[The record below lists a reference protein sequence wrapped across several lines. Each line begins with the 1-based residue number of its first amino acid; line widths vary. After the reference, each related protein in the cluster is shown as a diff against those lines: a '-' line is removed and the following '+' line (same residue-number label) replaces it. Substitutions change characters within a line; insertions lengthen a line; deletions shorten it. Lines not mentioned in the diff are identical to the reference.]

1 MRRLALL
8 AALSALALLAAG
20 CGATSRAAGP
30 AGTSGLS
37 GTPLGATPAPPF
49 SLHDDRGRPVTLAA
63 LRGDYVLVT
72 FLYTHCP
79 DVCPLIATN
88 LGVVLRQLP
97 SNRRNVRA
105 VAISVDPAGDT
116 PASVRAFVRAHHLP
130 STFLYAIGTKP
141 QLQRVWKAYGI
152 AAEKGPENTVNH
164 SAYTVLIDPRG
175 KERVLYDAQVKPR
188 AVLHDLR
195 VLA

>member
-1 MRRLALL
+1 MRRIAVV
-8 AALSALALLAAG
+8 AAVSALAILGAG
-20 CGATSRAAGP
+20 CATASRAAGP
-30 AGTSGLS
+30 AEAAGFA
-37 GTPLGATPAPPF
+37 GTPLGGTPAPSF
-49 SLHDDRGRPVTLAA
+49 ALHDDRGRPVSLSA
-63 LRGDYVLVT
+63 LRGNFVLVT

-88 LGVVLRQLP
+88 LAVVLRQLP

-105 VAISVDPAGDT
+105 VAISVDPKGDT
-116 PASVRAFVRAHHLP
+116 AASVRAFVRVHRLP
-130 STFLYAIGTKP
+130 PTFLYAIGTRP
-141 QLQRVWKAYGI
+141 QLQRVWAAYGI
-152 AAEKGPENTVNH
+152 AAQRGPENTVNH

>member
-1 MRRLALL
+1 MRRFALLLAL
-8 AALSALALLAAG
+8 SVIALLAAG
-20 CGATSRAAGP
+20 CGATSEAAAP
-30 AGTSGLS
+30 AATSGFA
-37 GTPLGATPAPPF
+37 GTPLGGTPAPPF
-49 SLHDDRGRPVTLAA
+49 ALHDDRGRPVTLAA

-88 LGVVLRQLP
+88 LGVVLRRLP
-97 SNRRNVRA
+97 ADRRNVRA
-105 VAISVDPAGDT
+105 VAISVDPKGDT
-116 PASVRAFVRAHHLP
+116 RASVRAFVRSHRLP
-130 STFLYAIGTKP
+130 KTFLYAIGTRA